1 MFRLCYKSVKLF
13 FSRIFFVIFD
23 RLAVLLLLVS
33 MIVANVEAVRR
44 AGRELDSAGR
54 TELWPLTQPAGLV
67 CVVPITWRSL
77 SLAQSQLRSVLFI
90 FQFVDEAIQRVIAAY
105 SSIEEFIHFFA

>member
-1 MFRLCYKSVKLF
+1 M
-13 FSRIFFVIFD
+13 
-23 RLAVLLLLVS
+23 LLLVS

-44 AGRELDSAGR
+44 EGRELDSAGR
-54 TELWPLTQPAGLV
+54 TELWSLTQPAGLV
-67 CVVPITWRSL
+67 CAFPITGRSL

-105 SSIEEFIHFFA
+105 SSIEEFVNFFA